1 VGHICNTQL
10 LYFLVF
16 LINCIRC
23 LSSLKFASRTSGG
36 EVMLFDEVVG
46 GRIEG
51 FHAERGKSRL
61 GESSLLRYG

>member
-1 VGHICNTQL
+1 
-10 LYFLVF
+10 
-16 LINCIRC
+16 
-23 LSSLKFASRTSGG
+23 
-36 EVMLFDEVVG
+36 MLFDEVVG